1 METLDLSDESA
12 DSGEREKRACSLDVA
27 LDVEGVLS
35 DTHTATE
42 ARSDFLEPEHCPP
55 EQWEFPTDEHYEEF
69 MHVSQNLWHNHAHE
83 IPPQVDNLWKP
94 TRKIYRRHDVDIV
107 THRNNVDVQMQNW
120 LKGYNVYYDDFYA
133 TTQPK
138 TEVGEYDVHI
148 DDSPNVAADALS
160 DGRYVVLVSNKSN
173 QSVEPHRRLE
183 RVADITEAA
192 EFLATCEIGING
204 LPK

>member
-1 METLDLSDESA
+1 M
-12 DSGEREKRACSLDVA
+12 
-27 LDVEGVLS
+27 
-35 DTHTATE
+35 
-42 ARSDFLEPEHCPP
+42 
-55 EQWEFPTDEHYEEF
+55 
-69 MHVSQNLWHNHAHE
+69 
-83 IPPQVDNLWKP
+83 
-94 TRKIYRRHDVDIV
+94 DIV